1 MKKQVFSFKVSD
13 AIDRYDNYR
22 IEAVEVLH
30 RFDALKNAI
39 WATEL
44 SDEQA
49 FMVYEMNKCVSKFD
63 YLEEELY
70 LNEGAI
76 ECVLLDSYFE
86 AFKAEL
92 ARDLSFE
99 MPDDF
104 EFDAEFEVFE
114 SIEDGWT
121 VQKSSVEAPSGYAW
135 IYKPSSFNP
144 YEPSR
149 YALVKKS
156 GRKNYV
162 VTFTGSAF
170 IECAG
175 DPYEYVYKNW
185 ETLFDQAMLD
195 FADSE
200 PMIDEAM

>member
-1 MKKQVFSFKVSD
+1 MKQVFTFKASD
-13 AIDRYDNYR
+13 AIDRCDYH

-39 WATEL
+39 WTTEL

-49 FMVYEMNKCVSKFD
+49 FMVYEMSKRIGKFD
-63 YLEEELY
+63 YIEEELY

-99 MPDDF
+99 VPDDF

-144 YEPSR
+144 YEPST
-149 YALVKKS
+149 YALVKKPS
-156 GRKNYV
+156 TRKYV
-162 VTFTGSAF
+162 VDFIGSAW
-170 IECAG
+170 IECDG
-175 DPYEYVYKNW
+175 DPYAYVEDNW
-185 ETLFDQAMLD
+185 DSLVDKARMN
-195 FADSE
+195 FADTE
-200 PMIDEAM
+200 PMINEVM